1 MATTTSGLKGHHSS
15 PWWEILLVIV
25 ASLSITLLFPR
36 LAIVGILIPV
46 AYLIIERPLRQR
58 AWSESGFHLK
68 SLPQDLLHNLGWVL
82 LVSIGFQALSV
93 FGAYFFLP
101 EYSSHIIAR
110 LPFDVHTFDSSVL
123 SILLVATLGEE
134 IIYRA
139 LFQKRLS
146 DFLPVPAAI
155 LLSSLVFALM
165 HYAPGPALIV
175 FIDLAL
181 IVVDSIVYGIIFA
194 RSNNVFASWIA
205 HLLADV
211 VGILFL
217 LIIMK

>member
-1 MATTTSGLKGHHSS
+1 MATTASGLKDHPVS
-15 PWWEILLVIV
+15 PWWEILIV
-25 ASLSITLLFPR
+25 MGASLSITLLFPR
-36 LAIVGILIPV
+36 LTIVGILIPV
-46 AYLIIERPLRQR
+46 AYLIIERRLRQR
-58 AWSESGFHLK
+58 TWSESGLHIK
-68 SLPQDLLHNLGWVL
+68 ALPQDLLHNLGWVL

-101 EYSSHIIAR
+101 EYSSHIMAR
-110 LPFDVHTFDSSVL
+110 LPFDAHTFDSQVFNT
-123 SILLVATLGEE
+123 LLVVTLGEE

-181 IVVDSIVYGIIFA
+181 IVADSVVYGIIFA

-205 HLLADV
+205 HFLADV

-217 LIIMK
+217 LVLMK